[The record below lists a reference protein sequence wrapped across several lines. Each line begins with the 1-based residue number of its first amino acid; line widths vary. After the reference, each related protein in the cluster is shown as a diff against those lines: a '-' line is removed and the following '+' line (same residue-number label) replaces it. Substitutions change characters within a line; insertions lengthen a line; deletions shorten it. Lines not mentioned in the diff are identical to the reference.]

1 MEGTEEE
8 EEAATGDSF
17 PKEGNVT
24 LLRISSPPPLS
35 CSFCFWCC
43 SRATLTW
50 RDGHLFW
57 KMGTTL
63 GAAGRT
69 VEEEDW
75 EEVEMR
81 DEAGWKTG
89 RKEMEG
95 EEEEGG
101 LSSPPP
107 HS

>member
-8 EEAATGDSF
+8 EAAVGASF

-24 LLRISSPPPLS
+24 LLPISSPPPLS

-63 GAAGRT
+63 GAGGRT
-69 VEEEDW
+69 VEEEDG
-75 EEVEMR
+75 EKEVAMR

-89 RKEMEG
+89 RKE
-95 EEEEGG
+95 EEEEEEEVREGAG
-101 LSSPPP
+101 W
-107 HS
+107 